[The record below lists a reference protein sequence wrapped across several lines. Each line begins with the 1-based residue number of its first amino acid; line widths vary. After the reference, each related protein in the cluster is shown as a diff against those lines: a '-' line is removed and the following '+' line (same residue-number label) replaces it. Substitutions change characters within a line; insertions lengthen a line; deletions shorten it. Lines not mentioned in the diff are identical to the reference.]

1 MKSNSVLSMICCALC
16 ALLVTF
22 ILFSCN
28 GGAEPAPKEPEYADV
43 QGVVTNQVGV
53 TVEGATVTMGTKG
66 SVTDAQG
73 RFKISGLRPGKI
85 QAKIEAEG
93 CDLFTQDVMLKAGA
107 DNAFDFTIF
116 SYASVLKVDR
126 TELVIPSESSDYEF
140 KVAYNSDWTVESDAD
155 WIRPDKSS
163 GKGGGPVV
171 FHADASFEGEERYA
185 TLTFKSARE
194 KIEIPVTQDF
204 PLVVVSATIKIGNE
218 MDEIMDEI
226 IVKLNKPVQKIY
238 GVQALNPETCPYIE
252 GMVAPD
258 EVKLTGLFNLT
269 EDISFLFEAKN
280 NFGFVEDVVV
290 NTQLYKK
297 KIVPDL
303 PPEEGLVD
311 IMLFNEGKELLA
323 WSYRL
328 LQDDY
333 HLQRID
339 IESGK
344 AVKDFFFP
352 VRLPFCHSPYDGKW
366 YTWNEDKMYTIDFE
380 TGNLTTVYTF
390 ESDEYYGCTY
400 PFNIGI
406 LSDGTGLASMY
417 SNLSSAE
424 SWRFVDTRGGTITT
438 REPSPSEKN
447 SLGVPYSFIIATSF
461 DASKLYLGSE
471 SQFFI
476 YDPQNPVQFR
486 AHEVPYYGSCWA
498 IFPHARKDLVYV
510 RSSGDCYPMDS
521 EWHITL
527 PVSGDV
533 ETGGMGFCY
542 DSGMEDIV
550 YLKNGYQE
558 LRLARFNLEDG
569 GQDIVATHPMER
581 ALDFQTDPA
590 GGYAYCY
597 VSVYDQKEEAYH
609 NAICQFE
616 TSFLNAMIR

>member
-16 ALLVTF
+16 AMLASV
-22 ILFSCN
+22 ILFSCK

-194 KIEIPVTQDF
+194 TIEIPVTQDF
-204 PLVVVSATIKIGNE
+204 PLVVASTTIKIGNE

-226 IVKLNKPVQKIY
+226 IVKLNKPVQKVY

-352 VRLPFCHSPYDGKW
+352 VRLPFCHSPYDDKW
-366 YTWNEDKMYTIDFE
+366 YTWYENNLYTIDFE
-380 TGNLTTVYTF
+380 TGNLTAVYSF
-390 ESDEYYGCTY
+390 ESDDPNACTY
-400 PFNIGI
+400 ISSIGI
-406 LSDGTGLASMY
+406 LSDGTGIV
-417 SNLSSAE
+417 NLHCSSSSGI
-424 SWRFVDTRGGTITT
+424 SWCFIDTRGGEITT
-438 REPSPSEKN
+438 EE
-447 SLGVPYSFIIATSF
+447 LSFEERSRRNLPNRFSVCTNF
-461 DASKLYLGSE
+461 DASRLYLGSG
-471 SQFFI
+471 SRFFI
-476 YDPQNPVQFR
+476 YELGNPDQFR
-486 AHEVPYYGSCWA
+486 VHSAPYHSTVGTIS
-498 IFPHARKDLVYV
+498 PHAGKDLVYV
-510 RSSGDCYPMDS
+510 SSGGNNYPMDS

-616 TSFLNAMIR
+616 TSFLNTMIR